1 MDALAQTALLVALTS
16 FSLGFATLARNV
28 RNKLFIHFAV
38 GCTVISAWA
47 LFYFVASV
55 WPENGWYGYHLSLNA
70 WLAPAGLLFIQSM
83 MRIERWFTSR
93 LLFFGSLALCLV
105 MTVMVLFGL
114 ERHELIKNIIYFTPS
129 LIMIQIVILMIFD
142 RELNPV
148 VGVRRRFLLYAATM
162 LVLLTCVMDHIPG
175 LPLGIPIFGNFAL
188 TIFLFFISQAITQ
201 QRLLNIGSLLARF
214 LTIVFVA
221 VLLAAVFSLVRSW
234 AHELALFF
242 LNSFIASFFLLT
254 LLEPIRTVARFVIDR
269 MITRRAG
276 VFRKEIDLALQDLS
290 LVVNPKDSLTIF
302 EKFVNRVLKPEGIAF
317 YVHSSD
323 PKLLR
328 RERAIGEK
336 AVLRNAPVEIP
347 KHHPIFDALAS
358 PIAHANRHSQVL
370 LDQMLEDEIERMAG
384 QEAKN
389 RYAVWLE
396 AIHSLGGNII
406 FPFQKEGR
414 VLGIAVLDVPNPP
427 EEYGANWS
435 ILRDMEPLADRVA
448 ELIGKSSVFDRE
460 REVERLA
467 TLGEMAAGLAHE
479 IRNPLVAIK
488 GAAQYLDPSSNHP
501 ESRFL
506 SVIVEEADRLNA
518 VVTQFLDYAKPTA
531 TREYKEVD
539 LNNLVQKLVNLLS
552 PTAPEDV
559 DLRLQSSLLKARIR
573 CAPEQIHQVLL
584 NLIQNAFKALRRW
597 DVSRGDPSRG
607 QLEKRVLV
615 SLDAFETDELHSMI
629 RVTIEDNGPGIPRE
643 NLEKIFI
650 PFFTTDPSG
659 TGLGLP
665 ICRKIIQAHGGS
677 IEVSSVPGVT
687 TQFRIILPEAP

>member
-1 MDALAQTALLVALTS
+1 MDALAQTALLVSLTS

-28 RNKLFIHFAV
+28 RNKLFILFAF
-38 GCTVISAWA
+38 GCTVISVWA
-47 LFYFVASV
+47 LFYFIASV

-93 LLFFGSLALCLV
+93 FLLFLSLTCCIG
-105 MTVMVLFGL
+105 MTIMVLFGL
-114 ERHELIKNIIYFTPS
+114 ERHELIRNIIYFTPT
-129 LIMIQIVILMIFD
+129 LIMAQVLILMVFD
-142 RELNPV
+142 RRLSPV
-148 VGVRRRFLLYAATM
+148 VGIRHRYLLYGATV
-162 LVLLTCVMDHIPG
+162 LVLMTSAMDHVHAYPVAV
-175 LPLGIPIFGNFAL
+175 PIFGNFAL
-188 TIFLFFISQAITQ
+188 TIYIFFLSRAITQ
-201 QRLLNIGSLLARF
+201 QRLLNVRGLFARF
-214 LTIVFVA
+214 LTLILVA
-221 VLLAAVFSLVRSW
+221 VLLAGIFSLVRSW
-234 AHELALFF
+234 VHELKLFF

-254 LLEPIRTVARFVIDR
+254 ILEPLRTFGHFLVDR
-269 MITRRAG
+269 VLTRRA
-276 VFRKEIDLALQDLS
+276 VFLQKEIDAAVAELS
-290 LVVNPKDSLTIF
+290 LIVNPKDSLNIF
-302 EKFVNRVLKPEGIAF
+302 EKFAVRVLKPNGIAF
-317 YVHSSD
+317 YIHSSD
-323 PKLLR
+323 PKILR
-328 RERAIGEK
+328 RERSIGEG
-336 AVLRNAPVEIP
+336 RNLARAPVEIP

-358 PIAHANRHSQVL
+358 PGAHADRKSQVL
-370 LDQMLEDEIERMAG
+370 LDQMIEDEVERMAG
-384 QEAKN
+384 QESKH
-389 RYAVWLE
+389 RYSVWID

-406 FPFQKEGR
+406 FPFRKDGR
-414 VLGIAVLDVPNPP
+414 ILGIAVLDVPNPP

-448 ELIGKSSVFDRE
+448 EMIEKSSVFDRE

-479 IRNPLVAIK
+479 IRNPLGAIK
-488 GAAQYLDPSSNHP
+488 GAAQYLDPSSDRP
-501 ESRFL
+501 DSRFL
-506 SVIVEEADRLNA
+506 SVIIEEADRLNA

-539 LNNLVQKLVNLLS
+539 LNNLVQKLVMILS

-597 DVSRGDPSRG
+597 DVSRGDVSRG
-607 QLEKRVLV
+607 QVEKSVLV
-615 SLDAFETDELHSMI
+615 SLDAFETDDLRSMI

>member
-1 MDALAQTALLVALTS
+1 MDALAQTALLVSLTS
-16 FSLGFATLARNV
+16 FSLGFATYARNV
-28 RNKLFIHFAV
+28 RNKLFLLFAI

-47 LFYFVASV
+47 LFYFISTV
-55 WPENGWYGYHLSLNA
+55 WPDGGWYGYHLSLNA
-70 WLAPAGLLFIQSM
+70 WLAPIGLLFIQSM
-83 MRIERWFTSR
+83 MRIDRWFISR
-93 LLFFGSLALCLV
+93 VLFYGSLALCLV

-114 ERHELIKNIIYFTPS
+114 ERHVAIKNIIYFTPS
-129 LIMIQIVILMIFD
+129 LIFVQILILMVFD

-148 VGVRRRFLLYAATM
+148 VGIRRRFLLYGATVV
-162 LVLLTCVMDHIPG
+162 VLATCVMDHIPG

-188 TIFLFFISQAITQ
+188 TIFLFFVSQAITQ
-201 QRLLNIGSLLARF
+201 QRLLNVGSLLSR
-214 LTIVFVA
+214 LLVIVFVA
-221 VLLAAVFSLVRSW
+221 ILLAGVFSLVRSW

-242 LNSFIASFFLLT
+242 LNSFIVSFFLLT

-269 MITRRAG
+269 VITRRG
-276 VFRKEIDLALQDLS
+276 VVFRKEIEATMAELS
-290 LVVNPKDSLTIF
+290 LVVNPKDSLTVF
-302 EKFVNRVLKPEGIAF
+302 EKFATRVLKPEGVAF
-317 YVHSSD
+317 YIHSSD

-328 RERAIGEK
+328 RERAIGEGER
-336 AVLRNAPVEIP
+336 LRRAPIEIP
-347 KHHPIFDALAS
+347 KHHPIFDALAH
-358 PIAHANRHSQVL
+358 PGARAGRDSQVL

-389 RYAVWLE
+389 RYSVWLD
-396 AIHSLGGNII
+396 AIHGLGGNIV

-414 VLGIAVLDVPNPP
+414 ILGIAVLDVPSPP

-435 ILRDMEPLADRVA
+435 VLREMEPLADRVA
-448 ELIGKSSVFDRE
+448 ELIAKSSVFDRE

-479 IRNPLVAIK
+479 IRNPLGAIK
-488 GAAQYLDPSSNHP
+488 GAAQYLDPSANRP

-518 VVTQFLDYAKPTA
+518 VVTQFLDYAKPSA

-539 LNNLVQKLVNLLS
+539 LNHLVQKLVMLLS

-597 DVSRGDPSRG
+597 DVSRGDSSRG
-607 QLEKRVLV
+607 QIEKRVIV
-615 SLDAFETDELHSMI
+615 SLDAFETDDLRSMI

>member
-1 MDALAQTALLVALTS
+1 MDALAQTALLVSLTS

-28 RNKLFIHFAV
+28 RNKLFLTFAI

-47 LFYFVASV
+47 LFYFIASV

-70 WLAPAGLLFIQSM
+70 WLAPASLLFIQSM
-83 MRIERWFTSR
+83 MRIEKWVTSR
-93 LLFFGSLALCLV
+93 ILLFGSLFLCLA

-114 ERHELIKNIIYFTPS
+114 ERHDLIKNIIYFTPS
-129 LIMIQIVILMIFD
+129 LIVIQIAILMVSD
-142 RELNPV
+142 RTVNPL
-148 VGVRRRFLLYAATM
+148 VGIRKRFILYVAT
-162 LVLLTCVMDHIPG
+162 LIVLSTCVMDHLPD
-175 LPLGIPIFGNFAL
+175 LPLAVPIFGNFAL
-188 TIFLFFISQAITQ
+188 TIFLFFVSQAITQ
-201 QRLLNIGSLLARF
+201 QRLLNLGSLLSRF

-221 VLLAAVFSLVRSW
+221 VLLAAVFSLVRVW

-242 LNSFIASFFLLT
+242 LNSFIVSFFVLT
-254 LLEPIRTVARFVIDR
+254 LLEPIRSVARFFIDR
-269 MITRRAG
+269 VITRRASLVQG
-276 VFRKEIDLALQDLS
+276 EIDAAVRELA
-290 LVVNPKDSLTIF
+290 LVVNPKDSLTVF
-302 EKFVNRVLKPEGIAF
+302 EAFVTRVLKPDGIAF
-317 YVHSSD
+317 YVPSSD

-328 RERAIGEK
+328 RERAIGEGFR
-336 AVLRNAPVEIP
+336 LTHAPVEIP
-347 KHHPIFDALAS
+347 KHHPIFDALS
-358 PIAHANRHSQVL
+358 HAGGKSRVL

-384 QEAKN
+384 QEMKH
-389 RYAVWLE
+389 RYAVWRD
-396 AIHSLGGNII
+396 AVHALGGNII
-406 FPFQKEGR
+406 LPFSKDGR
-414 VLGIAVLDVPNPP
+414 VLGLAVLDVPNPP

-435 ILRDMEPLADRVA
+435 ILRELEPLADRVA
-448 ELIGKSSVFDRE
+448 ELLEKSSVFDRE

-479 IRNPLVAIK
+479 IRNPLGAIK
-488 GAAQYLDPSSNHP
+488 GAAQYLDPSANRP

-506 SVIVEEADRLNA
+506 TVIVEEADRLNA
-518 VVTQFLDYAKPTA
+518 VVTQFLDYAKPSA

-539 LNNLVQKLVNLLS
+539 LNNLVQKLVMLLS

-559 DLRLQSSLLKARIR
+559 DLRLQSSLLQARIR

-597 DVSRGDPSRG
+597 DVSRGDRSKG
-607 QLEKRVLV
+607 QVEKRVLV
-615 SLDAFETDELHSMI
+615 SLEAFETDDLRSMI
-629 RVTIEDNGPGIPRE
+629 RVTVEDNGPGIPRE

-650 PFFTTDPSG
+650 PFFTTDPAG

-665 ICRKIIQAHGGS
+665 ICRKIIQAHGGT